1 MVFLRNGFL
10 NRGAQL
16 FFKWAI
22 TAIVGWGFEMKVET
36 ILRVFR
42 RHIVAV
48 LMLSL
53 LPSLNAE
60 AKGGGGGHS
69 LGVVAGSIST
79 EQEHINTLISR
90 ANTRE
95 GGISTGALN
104 SAYEV
109 GAFYG
114 YRFDG
119 SMIAFQLR
127 PTFFYQSED
136 GAGASG
142 KFEYSVIGFTFFPS
156 LRLYPLENEFMK
168 FFMQFG
174 LGYGRANSQI
184 KEGPND
190 VKFAGGA
197 FGTLMGMGAE
207 FCFSPSHCLS
217 VEGNV
222 RYLVIERN
230 IASSVSGDFTTSANS
245 VSQAEQKKEVEF
257 DGSDLA
263 TRMSGIQ
270 FLLGY
275 TFYF

>member
-1 MVFLRNGFL
+1 MAFRLMWRVAQQLIVVTMFIALVFSG
-10 NRGAQL
+10 
-16 FFKWAI
+16 
-22 TAIVGWGFEMKVET
+22 
-36 ILRVFR
+36 
-42 RHIVAV
+42 
-48 LMLSL
+48 
-53 LPSLNAE
+53 NAN
-60 AKGGGGGHS
+60 AKGGAGGHS
-69 LGVVAGSIST
+69 IGLVAGTIST
-79 EQEHINTLISR
+79 EQEHMNTLISR

-95 GGISTGALN
+95 GGISTGSLN

-119 SMIAFQLR
+119 SIIAMQLR
-127 PTFFYQSED
+127 PTFFYQAED

-142 KFEYSVIGFTFFPS
+142 KFEYSVVGFTFFPT
-156 LRLYPLENEFMK
+156 LRIYPLENEFMK
-168 FFMQFG
+168 FYMQFG
-174 LGYGRANSQI
+174 LGYGRANSQV
-184 KEGPND
+184 KEGDND

-197 FGTLMGMGAE
+197 FGTTTGLGAE

-217 VEGNV
+217 VEGNF
-222 RYLVIERN
+222 RYLVVERN

-245 VSQAEQKKEVEF
+245 ISQAEKDKEVEF

-263 TRMSGIQ
+263 TRMSGLQ